1 MENIDRLGSTST
13 NSAVED
19 GLGSTSRG
27 STSINDGSIMNDL
40 RNPGGSLFYTDSD
53 SDSEAESNNTAVEVS
68 YLPDCPSQLKP
79 YIGQIFLR
87 LDDAT
92 EFYNKYARHV
102 GFDTRK
108 HGSKKKVDHVT
119 WLYVVCSR
127 EGRRKMKMQG
137 HESKRRRSSRKCFCK
152 AKIAFKFCKGIGYVV
167 NQFYEIHNHD
177 MVELR
182 HKRFMRLNR
191 NIDLLHQKFILDCAS
206 ANIGPTLTFKLL
218 NEVLGGLD
226 YVGCTVV
233 EVRNYRR
240 DLRAYTSW
248 ADAQMVLNEMS
259 WKKENCP
266 AFTYDFEVNSQDMLT
281 RLFWCDPIAK
291 KNFHLYGDIVSFD
304 TTYSTN
310 RYCMIFAPF
319 TGKDNHGR
327 PVAFGAG
334 LLSKENADSFAWLFE
349 RFVKC
354 MGSAPKLIITDQDL
368 GMKVAVERVLVDTR
382 HRWCMWHIM
391 FKVVE
396 KLPKNLLG
404 NEDLKKELNNCVW
417 SELIEPEEFDEEWNK
432 VMEKY
437 GLKDNEW
444 FSSMFASRKFWVPAF
459 FRDFPMSSLIKTTSI
474 SESQNIFFKRYSK
487 SRSNLVEFLMNYNNA
502 LDGQRSNN
510 NRLEYLDFNTIPTL
524 KTNSA
529 LEKHASTIYSDSGF
543 KLIQSEI
550 EEAVDNVTM
559 VTVSNIGE
567 NEIYVVNDKFSKNWT
582 VSYSTSFD
590 SYACSCKMF
599 GRIGLVCSH
608 IFWVLRNKKIKLIPN
623 ELHGGRWLK
632 SKFVKAVH
640 CGFDDDIETFIVA
653 DETKQEYRDMHGDFY
668 DIARLIEGDSD
679 KIRAFRQIMAEG
691 RKEVLGEGNVLS
703 ISEKRLMIENFYGSH
718 VPSQID
724 VHPPDVIKTKGCGR
738 RLSRLEKEMREM
750 SKPGR
755 KCGKCGEVG
764 RHDSRNC
771 DKIHEENNKKKR
783 RNQC

>member
-1 MENIDRLGSTST
+1 
-13 NSAVED
+13 
-19 GLGSTSRG
+19 
-27 STSINDGSIMNDL
+27 
-40 RNPGGSLFYTDSD
+40 
-53 SDSEAESNNTAVEVS
+53 
-68 YLPDCPSQLKP
+68 
-79 YIGQIFLR
+79 
-87 LDDAT
+87 
-92 EFYNKYARHV
+92 
-102 GFDTRK
+102 
-108 HGSKKKVDHVT
+108 
-119 WLYVVCSR
+119 
-127 EGRRKMKMQG
+127 
-137 HESKRRRSSRKCFCK
+137 
-152 AKIAFKFCKGIGYVV
+152 
-167 NQFYEIHNHD
+167 
-177 MVELR
+177 
-182 HKRFMRLNR
+182 
-191 NIDLLHQKFILDCAS
+191 
-206 ANIGPTLTFKLL
+206 
-218 NEVLGGLD
+218 
-226 YVGCTVV
+226 
-233 EVRNYRR
+233 
-240 DLRAYTSW
+240 
-248 ADAQMVLNEMS
+248 
-259 WKKENCP
+259 
-266 AFTYDFEVNSQDMLT
+266 
-281 RLFWCDPIAK
+281 
-291 KNFHLYGDIVSFD
+291 
-304 TTYSTN
+304 
-310 RYCMIFAPF
+310 
-319 TGKDNHGR
+319 
-327 PVAFGAG
+327 
-334 LLSKENADSFAWLFE
+334 
-349 RFVKC
+349 
-354 MGSAPKLIITDQDL
+354 
-368 GMKVAVERVLVDTR
+368 
-382 HRWCMWHIM
+382 
-391 FKVVE
+391 
-396 KLPKNLLG
+396 
-404 NEDLKKELNNCVW
+404 
-417 SELIEPEEFDEEWNK
+417 
-432 VMEKY
+432 
-437 GLKDNEW
+437 
-444 FSSMFASRKFWVPAF
+444 
-459 FRDFPMSSLIKTTSI
+459 MSSLIKTTSI

-668 DIARLIEGDSD
+668 DIAGLIEGDSD

-724 VHPPDVIKTKGCGR
+724 VHPPDVVKTKGCGR

>member
-19 GLGSTSRG
+19 GLGSTSTG

-40 RNPGGSLFYTDSD
+40 RNPGGSLFDTDSN
-53 SDSEAESNNTAVEVS
+53 SDSEPESNNTAVEVS

-102 GFDTRK
+102 GFHTR
-108 HGSKKKVDHVT
+108 
-119 WLYVVCSR
+119 
-127 EGRRKMKMQG
+127 
-137 HESKRRRSSRKCFCK
+137 
-152 AKIAFKFCKGIGYVV
+152 IGYVV
-167 NQFYEIHNHD
+167 NQFDEIHNHD

-218 NEVLGGLD
+218 D

-240 DLRAYTSW
+240 DLRAYTSG

-259 WKKENCP
+259 RKKENCP
-266 AFTYDFEVNSQDMLT
+266 TFTYDFEVNSKDMLT

-334 LLSKENADSFAWLFE
+334 LLSKENADSFTWLFE

-417 SELIEPEEFDEEWNK
+417 SELIEPKEFDEEWNK

-487 SRSNLVEFLMNYNNA
+487 S
-502 LDGQRSNN
+502 
-510 NRLEYLDFNTIPTL
+510 P
-524 KTNSA
+524 

-582 VSYSTSFD
+582 VTYSTSFD
-590 SYACSCKMF
+590 SYGCSCKMF

-608 IFWVLRNKKIKLIPN
+608 NFWVLRNKKMKLIPN

-640 CGFDDDIETFIVA
+640 CGFDDDIETFIVV

-668 DIARLIEGDSD
+668 DIARLIEGDGD

-724 VHPPDVIKTKGCGR
+724 VHPPDVVKTKGCGR

-771 DKIHEENNKKKR
+771 DKIQDENNKKKR

>member
-19 GLGSTSRG
+19 RLGSTSTG

-40 RNPGGSLFYTDSD
+40 RNPGGSLFDTDSN
-53 SDSEAESNNTAVEVS
+53 SDSEPESNNTAVEVS

-92 EFYNKYARHV
+92 EFDNKYARHV

-108 HGSKKKVDHVT
+108 HGSKKKGDHVT

-127 EGRRKMKMQG
+127 EGQRKMKMQG
-137 HESKRRRSSRKCFCK
+137 HELKRRRSSRKCFCK

-167 NQFYEIHNHD
+167 NQFDEIHNHD

-206 ANIGPTLTFKLL
+206 ASIGPTLTFKLL

-233 EVRNYRR
+233 EVRNYRH
-240 DLRAYTSW
+240 DLRAYTSG

-259 WKKENCP
+259 RKKENCP
-266 AFTYDFEVNSQDMLT
+266 TFTYDFEVNSKDMLT

-291 KNFHLYGDIVSFD
+291 KNFHLY
-304 TTYSTN
+304 
-310 RYCMIFAPF
+310 
-319 TGKDNHGR
+319 GKDNHGR

-334 LLSKENADSFAWLFE
+334 LLSKENADSFTWLFE

-354 MGSAPKLIITDQDL
+354 MGSEPKLIITDQDL

-559 VTVSNIGE
+559 VTLSNIGE

-590 SYACSCKMF
+590 SYAFSCKMF

-608 IFWVLRNKKIKLIPN
+608 IFWVLRNKKMKLIPN

-640 CGFDDDIETFIVA
+640 CGFDDDIETFIVV

-668 DIARLIEGDSD
+668 DIARLIEGDGD

-691 RKEVLGEGNVLS
+691 RKKVLGEGNVLS

-724 VHPPDVIKTKGCGR
+724 VHPPDVVKTKGCGR

-755 KCGKCGEVG
+755 KYGKCGEVG

-771 DKIHEENNKKKR
+771 DKI
-783 RNQC
+783 

>member
-19 GLGSTSRG
+19 GLGSTSTG

-40 RNPGGSLFYTDSD
+40 RNPGGYLFYTDSN
-53 SDSEAESNNTAVEVS
+53 SDSEPESNNTAVEVS

-108 HGSKKKVDHVT
+108 HGSKKKGDHVT

-127 EGRRKMKMQG
+127 EGQRKMKMQG

-167 NQFYEIHNHD
+167 NQFDEIHNHD

-182 HKRFMRLNR
+182 HKRFMRLNC
-191 NIDLLHQKFILDCAS
+191 NIDLLHQKIILDCAS

-240 DLRAYTSW
+240 DLRAYTSG
-248 ADAQMVLNEMS
+248 ADAQM
-259 WKKENCP
+259 
-266 AFTYDFEVNSQDMLT
+266 
-281 RLFWCDPIAK
+281 CDPIAK

-334 LLSKENADSFAWLFE
+334 LLSKENADSFTWLFE

-404 NEDLKKELNNCVW
+404 NEDLKKELNNSVW

-444 FSSMFASRKFWVPAF
+444 FSSMFASRKFWVCACIL
-459 FRDFPMSSLIKTTSI
+459 RDFPMSSPIKTTSI

-559 VTVSNIGE
+559 VRVSNIGE

-608 IFWVLRNKKIKLIPN
+608 IFWVLRNKKMKLIPN

-640 CGFDDDIETFIVA
+640 CGFDDDIETFIVV
-653 DETKQEYRDMHGDFY
+653 DETKQEYR
-668 DIARLIEGDSD
+668 D

-724 VHPPDVIKTKGCGR
+724 VHPPDVVKTKGCGR

-771 DKIHEENNKKKR
+771 DKIQDENNKKKR

>member
-40 RNPGGSLFYTDSD
+40 RNLGGSLFDTDSN

-127 EGRRKMKMQG
+127 EGQRKMKMQG

-182 HKRFMRLNR
+182 HMRFMRLNR

-240 DLRAYTSW
+240 DLRAYTSG

-417 SELIEPEEFDEEWNK
+417 SELTEPEEFDEEWNK

-724 VHPPDVIKTKGCGR
+724 VHPPDVVKTKGCGR

>member
-1 MENIDRLGSTST
+1 MGDCSIWCRL
-13 NSAVED
+13 
-19 GLGSTSRG
+19 
-27 STSINDGSIMNDL
+27 I
-40 RNPGGSLFYTDSD
+40 
-53 SDSEAESNNTAVEVS
+53 
-68 YLPDCPSQLKP
+68 LK
-79 YIGQIFLR
+79 
-87 LDDAT
+87 
-92 EFYNKYARHV
+92 
-102 GFDTRK
+102 
-108 HGSKKKVDHVT
+108 
-119 WLYVVCSR
+119 
-127 EGRRKMKMQG
+127 KML
-137 HESKRRRSSRKCFCK
+137 
-152 AKIAFKFCKGIGYVV
+152 I
-167 NQFYEIHNHD
+167 
-177 MVELR
+177 
-182 HKRFMRLNR
+182 
-191 NIDLLHQKFILDCAS
+191 
-206 ANIGPTLTFKLL
+206 
-218 NEVLGGLD
+218 
-226 YVGCTVV
+226 
-233 EVRNYRR
+233 
-240 DLRAYTSW
+240 
-248 ADAQMVLNEMS
+248 
-259 WKKENCP
+259 
-266 AFTYDFEVNSQDMLT
+266 
-281 RLFWCDPIAK
+281 
-291 KNFHLYGDIVSFD
+291 
-304 TTYSTN
+304 
-310 RYCMIFAPF
+310 
-319 TGKDNHGR
+319 
-327 PVAFGAG
+327 
-334 LLSKENADSFAWLFE
+334 SFAWLFE

-432 VMEKY
+432 VMEKM
-437 GLKDNEW
+437 GLRTMSG
-444 FSSMFASRKFWVPAF
+444 FPRCFASRKFW
-459 FRDFPMSSLIKTTSI
+459 
-474 SESQNIFFKRYSK
+474 RYSK

-668 DIARLIEGDSD
+668 DIAGLIEGDSD

-724 VHPPDVIKTKGCGR
+724 VHPPDVVKTKGCGR

-771 DKIHEENNKKKR
+771 DKYMRRITRKR
-783 RNQC
+783 GETNVKAGCFITSFGYFCSSLCYFCTSVL